1 VLKATDSALK
11 HGCTYEDISHAY
23 DMATFERYLDQD
35 ADPPKV
41 LLIGPDGAG
50 NLLELVGGEFAN
62 GDFRVWHAMR
72 CRPQYLVL
80 LPTLGG
86 GR

>member
-1 VLKATDSALK
+1 
-11 HGCTYEDISHAY
+11 
-23 DMATFERYLDQD
+23 MAILDKYLDED

-41 LLIGPDGAG
+41 LVIGPDGAG
-50 NLLELVGGEFAN
+50 NLLELVGGEFADVN
-62 GDFRVWHAMR
+62 VEIWHAMR

-80 LPTLGG
+80 LPTQG